1 MTSVRQ
7 FAPWSAEAGREAIEA
22 IVGTPGPVLR
32 CLQRIQQQFGYVPT
46 DAVALVAQACNLS
59 RAEVHGVLTFYSDL
73 RTSPPP
79 AVPVRLC
86 GAEAC
91 QAMGARELRAEWLQ
105 ACQDDPALAELTGVN
120 EPVACLGNCAL
131 GPAAMVAG
139 RLVGRAS
146 VQRIAELVAGAGSRP

>member
-1 MTSVRQ
+1 MTLVNQ
-7 FAPWSAEAGREAIEA
+7 FAPWSTQAGREAIEA
-22 IVGTPGPVLR
+22 IAGTPGPVLR
-32 CLQRIQQQFGYVPT
+32 CLQEIQYRFGYVPT
-46 DAVALVAQACNLS
+46 DAVALVAQECNLS
-59 RAEVHGVLTFYSDL
+59 RAEVHGVLTYYSDL

-91 QAMGARELRAEWLQ
+91 QAMGARELRAEWLR
-105 ACQDDPALAELTGVN
+105 ACQDDPALAERTGVN

-146 VQRIAELVAGAGSRP
+146 VPRIVELVASAGGRR

>member
-1 MTSVRQ
+1 MSTDASV
-7 FAPWSAEAGREAIEA
+7 EALLSGLTRPLLILP
-22 IVGTPGPVLR
+22 T
-32 CLQRIQQQFGYVPT
+32 LQALQEHFGYVPDSSLT
-46 DAVALVAQACNLS
+46 AVAQACGVS
-59 RAEVHGVLTFYSDL
+59 RADVYGVLTYYSDL

-91 QAMGARELRAEWLQ
+91 QAMGARELRAEWLR
-105 ACQDDPALAELTGVN
+105 ACQDDPALAERTGVN

-146 VQRIAELVAGAGSRP
+146 VPRIVELVASAGGRR